1 VRRTLR
7 PYVTVDG
14 EHGSGSLQIAT
25 EVTKPRRRKRKLI
38 VMRMISIAVTGRW
51 PGWLLLML
59 LAASAAQAHARQ
71 AEDAPRLLKVATL
84 ELPTLGE
91 GQWEQRRDQV
101 LQMLDALQ
109 PDVIAVQRVLQ
120 TQGRNPACWLASRLR
135 YSCDFVT
142 ADPPSQAL
150 RHGSAMLTRLPV
162 SEDGVTLLHPPGQFS
177 AAGMLRVKLQEELI
191 NIYVARLRPDPDEP
205 LVRRHQT
212 SDLMTWIGATAEGL
226 PSLIAGDFSADT
238 TELVRSSPGFQP
250 ARRNPGERVDP
261 PSAAGSAR
269 GHGLDVLFQVK
280 HFEGIGQQ
288 ALKLPAGEGSD
299 GDKGA
304 LRLGVMAT
312 LRLQSPVPV
321 SAP

>member
-1 VRRTLR
+1 MT
-7 PYVTVDG
+7 PT
-14 EHGSGSLQIAT
+14 
-25 EVTKPRRRKRKLI
+25 
-38 VMRMISIAVTGRW
+38 AVTERW
-51 PGWLLLML
+51 QGWLLLLL
-59 LAASAAQAHARQ
+59 LAAPAAQAQARQ
-71 AEDAPRLLKVATL
+71 AEDSTRLLTVATL

-101 LQMLDALQ
+101 LQMLEALQ

-120 TQGRNPACWLASRLR
+120 AQGRNPACWLATRLR

-177 AAGMLRVKLQEELI
+177 AAGMLRVKLQEELV
-191 NIYVARLRPDPDEP
+191 NIYVVRLRPDPDVAE
-205 LVRRHQT
+205 VRRHQT

-238 TELVRSSPGFQP
+238 AELVRSSPGFQP

-280 HFEGIGQQ
+280 HFDGVRQQ
-288 ALKLPAGEGSD
+288 ALRLPPAEGAD
-299 GDKGA
+299 TDKTT

-312 LRLQSPVPV
+312 LRLQSPLALPA

>member
-1 VRRTLR
+1 
-7 PYVTVDG
+7 
-14 EHGSGSLQIAT
+14 
-25 EVTKPRRRKRKLI
+25 
-38 VMRMISIAVTGRW
+38 MISTAVTGRW
-51 PGWLLLML
+51 PSWLLLLL
-59 LAASAAQAHARQ
+59 LAAPASQAHARQ
-71 AEDAPRLLKVATL
+71 AEDGTRVLKVATL

-101 LQMLDALQ
+101 LQMLEALQ
-109 PDVIAVQRVLQ
+109 PDVIAVQRVVQ
-120 TQGRNPACWLASRLR
+120 AQGRNPACWLAKRLR

-177 AAGMLRVKLQEELI
+177 AAGMLRIKLQEELV
-191 NIYVARLRPDPDEP
+191 NIYVVRLRPDPDAPE
-205 LVRRHQT
+205 VRRHQT

-238 TELVRSSPGFQP
+238 AELVRSSPGFQP
-250 ARRNPGERVDP
+250 ARKNPGERVDP

-280 HFEGIGQQ
+280 HFDGVRQQ
-288 ALKLPAGEGSD
+288 ALRLPASEGGET
-299 GDKGA
+299 DKGG

-312 LRLQSPVPV
+312 LRLQSPAPAAA

>member
-1 VRRTLR
+1 
-7 PYVTVDG
+7 
-14 EHGSGSLQIAT
+14 
-25 EVTKPRRRKRKLI
+25 
-38 VMRMISIAVTGRW
+38 MRMISTAVTGRW

-59 LAASAAQAHARQ
+59 WVASAAPVQARQ
-71 AEDAPRLLKVATL
+71 ADPAPRLLKVATL
-84 ELPTLGE
+84 ELPTLDE

-101 LQMLDALQ
+101 LQMLETLQ
-109 PDVIAVQRVLQ
+109 PDVIAVQRVMQ
-120 TQGRNPACWLASRLR
+120 AQGRNPACWLATRLR

-162 SEDGVTLLHPPGQFS
+162 SEDGVPLLHPPGQFS

-205 LVRRHQT
+205 EVRRHQS

-238 TELVRSSPGFQP
+238 AELVRSAPGFQP

-261 PSAAGSAR
+261 PSVAGSAR

-280 HFEGIGQQ
+280 HFEVIGQQ
-288 ALKLPAGEGSD
+288 AFKLPAAD
-299 GDKGA
+299 GAVADKGA

-312 LRLQSPVPV
+312 LRLQSPVPA